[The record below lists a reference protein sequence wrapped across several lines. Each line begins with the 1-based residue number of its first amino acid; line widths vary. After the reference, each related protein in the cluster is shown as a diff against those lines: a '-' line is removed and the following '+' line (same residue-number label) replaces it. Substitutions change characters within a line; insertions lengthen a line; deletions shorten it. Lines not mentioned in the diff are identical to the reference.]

1 MDPHISFSTD
11 ALPETTLTFI
21 HLLVLLWTLIISCC
35 CPTTRFS
42 WRIRF
47 VYIYLYENS
56 HDSQVLI
63 MHRWTSEALSL
74 KKAFWVSVSL
84 SFCLVYTLRRTGNT
98 SSTPTCTLTACWSWY
113 NVKGQAGVLIQ
124 TARWMTGS
132 PSYFFYGPFSLQ
144 TWPFGWQP
152 REEHFMGARR
162 VTPGKM
168 KGYRERGCEG
178 WKKMQRQ
185 LSLKCHKL
193 LFRGG
198 KTCTFVCS

>member
-1 MDPHISFSTD
+1 M
-11 ALPETTLTFI
+11 
-21 HLLVLLWTLIISCC
+21 
-35 CPTTRFS
+35 
-42 WRIRF
+42 
-47 VYIYLYENS
+47 
-56 HDSQVLI
+56 
-63 MHRWTSEALSL
+63 
-74 KKAFWVSVSL
+74 
-84 SFCLVYTLRRTGNT
+84 

-152 REEHFMGARR
+152 REEHFTGVRR

-178 WKKMQRQ
+178 WKKNAASIISQMSQAAFQRREN
-185 LSLKCHKL
+185 LHFRL
-193 LFRGG
+193 LLRM
-198 KTCTFVCS
+198 TCTHRLCHILHIIHTKVEAFNTRCLFFFYKSAQTRFADATFTCRLIQMCLPLWWISNTLCYSLGHFKTDSWSF

>member
-1 MDPHISFSTD
+1 M
-11 ALPETTLTFI
+11 
-21 HLLVLLWTLIISCC
+21 
-35 CPTTRFS
+35 
-42 WRIRF
+42 
-47 VYIYLYENS
+47 
-56 HDSQVLI
+56 
-63 MHRWTSEALSL
+63 
-74 KKAFWVSVSL
+74 
-84 SFCLVYTLRRTGNT
+84 

-152 REEHFMGARR
+152 REEHFTGARW

-178 WKKMQRQ
+178 WKKNAASIISQMSQAAFQRREN
-185 LSLKCHKL
+185 LHFRLLLRMACTHRLCHILHIIHTKVEAFNTRC
-193 LFRGG
+193 LFFFLQIGTNKICWCNIYMPLDTNVSAFVMNFKYTVLQFG
-198 KTCTFVCS
+198 TFKTDLRFF